1 MPRSSI
7 RCDTVGTVSDFV
19 LVGTVSDFVLVGTV
33 SDFVLGS
40 YVPFS
45 KPKTK
50 SDTAHSPKTKSDT
63 AHSREV
69 LVLGE
74 KHSPAH
80 ASVEH
85 VENRPPPGECRL
97 GRDIHAFLPRYPS

>member
-50 SDTAHSPKTKSDT
+50 SDTAHFKNADYRGGVTCLSDF
-63 AHSREV
+63 ARGVLAAKNPGFLDISRHFTV
-69 LVLGE
+69 HLN
-74 KHSPAH
+74 ST
-80 ASVEH
+80 
-85 VENRPPPGECRL
+85 RM
-97 GRDIHAFLPRYPS
+97 PSSARGSNG